1 MKYADV
7 AVDITAK
14 ALDRPFQYL
23 VPEELEAGIE
33 EGAIVKAPFGNGN
46 REITGYVLSLSDQP
60 KLDPEKIKPIHA
72 VVTRLSDEE
81 KRLTSL
87 AVWIKGRYGSSFAAA
102 MRTVLPARKK
112 TAAKLK
118 RVVCLAVPREQALEE
133 TQQMRRRHENARLRL
148 MEALAEEERLPYE
161 VCTGKLHVTS
171 AVIRALVQKGFIRIE
186 RERIYRNPM
195 PADAFAH
202 SQVQLNEAQRSAA
215 DLIIARTDE
224 KPDSCFLIQGVTG
237 SGKTEVYIELIAH
250 MVAQG
255 KQAIVLIPE
264 IALTYQTL
272 MRFYHRFNGRV
283 SVIHSK
289 MSPGEKQDQFDRASQ
304 GDLDVMI
311 GPRSALF
318 TPFANLG
325 IIVIDEEHE
334 ESYRSSQSP
343 CYHAREV
350 AMRRGELEGACVV
363 LGSATPSVEAS
374 YLARSGR
381 IGLVRLD
388 ERAGAASLPR
398 IQIIDL
404 RQEVPSLD
412 GMILSGTLQ
421 EAMRAALE
429 KKEQIMLFLNRRGY
443 SGSVICSSCGHALRC
458 PHCDVSL
465 TLHRGRGVSHARQSA
480 AEKDRS
486 VLVCHYCGY
495 TQSMPDVCP
504 ECGSVYLRS
513 FRFGTEQVEAQV
525 STLFPDAR
533 VLRLDR
539 DTASGKDG
547 ELKVLS
553 AFAGHEADIL
563 IGTQM
568 IVKGHDF
575 PDVTLMGILM
585 ADLSLNIP
593 DYSAGE
599 RTFQLLTQAAGR
611 AGRSD
616 RQGLVLIQTYL
627 PDHYAVTCAAAQDY
641 DAFYEKEIGFRDT
654 AGYPP
659 VGSLTAVHMSC
670 PDQDHLILAAGYVRK
685 FLLKM
690 TQGSAVQI
698 LGPTDEPVAKIA
710 DVWRMVLYMKGGS
723 ADTLRM
729 IRRWLEK
736 YIEINEGFANIGI
749 TYETTI

>member
-1 MKYADV
+1 MRYADV

-23 VPEELEAGIE
+23 IPQQMENQIE
-33 EGAIVKAPFGNGN
+33 EGTIVRAPFGNGN
-46 REITGYVLSLSDQP
+46 REITGYVLSVSDKP
-60 KLDPEKIKPIHA
+60 KLDPEKIKPILE

-87 AVWIKGRYGSSFAAA
+87 AVWMKGRYGSSFAAA
-102 MRTVLPARKK
+102 LRTVLPARKK
-112 TAAKLK
+112 TAAKQK
-118 RVVCLAVPREQALEE
+118 RVVCLAAEKTHALQEMDK
-133 TQQMRRRHENARLRL
+133 MRRRHENARLRL
-148 MEALAEEERLPYE
+148 MEALVEEERLPYE

-171 AVIRALVQKGFIRIE
+171 AVIRALVQKELVRIE
-186 RERIYRNPM
+186 RERVYRNPV
-195 PADAFAH
+195 PSGVFAH
-202 SQVQLNEAQRSAA
+202 AQVQLNEEQRRAA
-215 DLIIARTDE
+215 DSILAGIEE

-250 MVAQG
+250 VVARGQ
-255 KQAIVLIPE
+255 QAIVLIPE

-272 MRFYHRFNGRV
+272 MRFYHRFHGRV

-289 MSPGEKQDQFDRASQ
+289 MSAGEKQDQFDRAAQ

-318 TPFANLG
+318 TPFSNLG
-325 IIVIDEEHE
+325 MIVIDEEHE
-334 ESYRSSQSP
+334 ESYRSGQSP

-350 AMRRGELEGACVV
+350 AMHRGALEGAGVV
-363 LGSATPSVEAS
+363 LGSATPSVET
-374 YLARSGR
+374 YWMARNGR
-381 IGLVRLD
+381 IGLIRLD
-388 ERAGAASLPR
+388 QRAGEASLPET
-398 IQIIDL
+398 QIIDL
-404 RQEVPSLD
+404 RQEIPGRD
-412 GMILSGTLQ
+412 GLILSDTLQ
-421 EAMRAALE
+421 EAIGRALDR
-429 KKEQIMLFLNRRGY
+429 KEQVMLFLNRRGY

-465 TLHRGRGVSHARQSA
+465 TLHRDGS
-480 AEKDRS
+480 
-486 VLVCHYCGY
+486 LVCHYCGY
-495 TQSMPDVCP
+495 SQRMPDACP
-504 ECGSVYLRS
+504 ECGSTYLRT
-513 FRFGTEQVEAQV
+513 FRFGTEQVESAV
-525 STLFPDAR
+525 CALFPEAR

-539 DTASGKDG
+539 DTAGGKEG

-553 AFAGHEADIL
+553 AFASHEADIL

-593 DYSAGE
+593 DYSSGE

-611 AGRSD
+611 SGRAR

-627 PDHYAVTCAAAQDY
+627 PEHYAITCAAAQDY
-641 DAFYEKEIGFRDT
+641 DAFYEKEMEFRDM

-659 VGSLTAVHMSC
+659 AGSLTAVHMSC
-670 PDQDHLILAAGYVRK
+670 MDKEHLMLAAGYVRR
-685 FLLKM
+685 FLLKV
-690 TQGSAVQI
+690 TGGTFVRI
-698 LGPTDEPVAKIA
+698 LGPADEAIARIA
-710 DVWRMVLYMKGGS
+710 DVWRMVVYLKGSS
-723 ADTLRM
+723 AEELKTVRE
-729 IRRWLEK
+729 WLEK
-736 YIEINEGFANIGI
+736 YIEINEGFSNIEI